1 MAAFFFEG
9 IDPNTQQEDFRVTV
23 DDINKADGDN
33 ERKAERARVEYSNAL
48 HLFPASPD
56 GWVPP
61 VVTMSSLTGKG
72 IHNSGRR
79 FSSIAPNLS

>member
-1 MAAFFFEG
+1 M
-9 IDPNTQQEDFRVTV
+9 TV

-79 FSSIAPNLS
+79 FAMTVMSPRDYRSLKMGCGTEEPRRW